1 MISVKLTQQAFWQNN
16 VEGYVI
22 PLKKDLAPL
31 STENLLEHIEEHY
44 YPHLKELLKK
54 HQFDGEKGQTFTLTG
69 KKADTLVQF
78 LFVGVGT
85 MLGSW
90 HQELETF
97 RRAVAAGILM
107 AKKNYLNDVAIALPA
122 GSIFNISD
130 NELAK
135 QMAILAHMAIY
146 EFTTFKTDKKRA
158 PWAGTLFL
166 CPAHPELVER
176 ASSQSEKERAVEVGN
191 IIGAA
196 INQAR
201 HWADLPANHMTPT
214 VLASEAERIAI
225 KHGFKATVFGRE
237 KALELQMG
245 GFCAVDAGSEQ
256 EGKFVVLEYKTKAP
270 NAPTIALC
278 GKGVIFDTGG
288 INLKPTSGISGMKFD
303 MSGAAA
309 VITVMD
315 IIGQLKPNVNVIG
328 LTPLVENMPSGKAA
342 RPDDVITC
350 MNGKTVEIQNTD
362 AEGRLILSDTLCYA
376 EKYFKPDVMLDIA
389 TLTGAVQHALGHF
402 YTGVMTKDDA
412 LADALIAMGR
422 KTGDR
427 SWQLPMDDDF
437 KGAIRSDVADIH
449 NNGSSAY
456 FAGTIVGATFLSN
469 FVEKA
474 RWAHL
479 DIAGTAHDVPAI
491 NYVGKGSTGAGIR
504 LLTEFVMT
512 FTEQA
517 KN

>member
-1 MISVKLTQQAFWQNN
+1 MISVQLTQQHFWQNS
-16 VEGYVI
+16 VEGYII
-22 PLKKDLAPL
+22 PLKSNLEPL
-31 STENLLEHIEEHY
+31 SADAALTHIEEKH
-44 YPHLKELLKK
+44 YPHLKEVLKK
-54 HQFDGEKGQTFTLTG
+54 HQFEGDKGQSFTLSAKQG
-69 KKADTLVQF
+69 DALVQYI
-78 LFVGVGT
+78 FVGVGS
-85 MLGSW
+85 MQGAW
-90 HQELETF
+90 HQELETL
-97 RRAVAAGILM
+97 RRAVATGIHIV
-107 AKKNYLNDVAIALPA
+107 KKNYLKDAVVALPA
-122 GSIFNISD
+122 GSLFDMSD
-130 NELAK
+130 DELAK
-135 QMAILAHMAIY
+135 QITILAHMASY
-146 EFTTFKTDKKRA
+146 EFSSFKSDKKKK
-158 PWAGTLFL
+158 PSWAGTLSI
-166 CPAHPELVER
+166 
-176 ASSQSEKERAVEVGN
+176 ASKVATSGAIDQGN
-191 IIGAA
+191 IIGSA

-214 VLASEAERIAI
+214 VLAGEAQKVAS
-225 KHGFKATVFGRE
+225 KHGFKITILGRKE
-237 KALELQMG
+237 ALELNMG
-245 GFCAVDAGSEQ
+245 GFCAVDAGSDQ
-256 EGKFVVLEYKTKAP
+256 EGKFVVIEYKTTTP

-278 GKGVIFDTGG
+278 GKGVMFDTGG

-315 IIGQLKPNVNVIG
+315 VIGQLKPTINVIG
-328 LTPLVENMPSGKAA
+328 LTPLVENMPSGKAS

-376 EKYFKPDVMLDIA
+376 EKFFKPAVMLDIA

-412 LADALIAMGR
+412 LAQALLAMGR

-427 SWQLPMDDDF
+427 TWQLPMDDDF
-437 KGAIRSDVADIH
+437 KGAIRSEVADIH

-456 FAGTIVGATFLSN
+456 YAGTIVGATFLSN
-469 FVEKA
+469 FVESA

-504 LLTEFVMT
+504 LLVEFVMN
-512 FTEQA
+512 FPG
-517 KN
+517 

>member
-1 MISVKLTQQAFWQNN
+1 MISVKLTQQAFWQNS
-16 VEGYVI
+16 VEGYII
-22 PLKKDLAPL
+22 PLKKDLG
-31 STENLLEHIEEHY
+31 LLGSDNVLAHIEEQY

-54 HQFDGEKGQTFTLTG
+54 HQFEGDKGQSFTLTAKRG
-69 KKADTLVQF
+69 DTLIQF
-78 LFVGVGT
+78 LFVGVGS
-85 MLGSW
+85 MHGAW
-90 HQELETF
+90 HQELEVL
-97 RRAVAAGILM
+97 RRAVATGLQI
-107 AKKNYLNDVAIALPA
+107 AKKNVLKEVVVALPA
-122 GSIFNISD
+122 GNLYQVSD
-130 NELAK
+130 DELVK
-135 QMAILAHMAIY
+135 QMTLLAHMATY
-146 EFTTFKTDKKRA
+146 EFTTFKSDSKKKT
-158 PWAGTLFL
+158 PWAGTLLL

-176 ASSQSEKERAVEVGN
+176 ASSQSEKERESAVEVGN

-201 HWADLPANHMTPT
+201 NWADLPANHMTPT
-214 VLASEAERIAI
+214 TLAGEAERIAI
-225 KHGFKATVFGRE
+225 KHSFKATIFGRKE
-237 KALELQMG
+237 ALELGMG

-288 INLKPTSGISGMKFD
+288 INLKPTSGISGMKYD

-315 IIGQLKPNVNVIG
+315 IIGQLKPAVNVVG
-328 LTPLVENMPSGKAA
+328 LTPLVENMPSGTAA
-342 RPDDVITC
+342 RPDDIITC

-376 EKYFKPDVMLDIA
+376 EKFFKPTVMIDIA
-389 TLTGAVQHALGHF
+389 TLTGAVQHGLGHF
-402 YTGVMTKDDA
+402 FTGVMTKDDE
-412 LADALIAMGR
+412 LAQSLLAIGR

-427 SWQLPMDDDF
+427 TWQLPMDDDF
-437 KGAIRSDVADIH
+437 KGAIRSDVADMH

-456 FAGTIVGATFLSN
+456 YAGTIVGATFLSN
-469 FVEKA
+469 FVEKT

-491 NYVGKGSTGAGIR
+491 NYVGKGATGAGIR
-504 LLTEFVMT
+504 LLTEFVLN
-512 FTEQA
+512 FVS
-517 KN
+517 

>member
-1 MISVKLTQQAFWQNN
+1 MISVKLTQQAFWQHN
-16 VEGYVI
+16 VEGYLI
-22 PLKKDLAPL
+22 PLKKDLVEL
-31 STENLLEHIEEHY
+31 GSESVLKYIEEHY

-54 HQFDGEKGQTFTLTG
+54 HQFEGDRGQAFTLTA
-69 KKADTLVQF
+69 KKNDSLIQF
-78 LFVGVGT
+78 LFVGVGG
-85 MLGSW
+85 MHGAW
-90 HQELETF
+90 HQELEIL
-97 RRAVAAGILM
+97 RRALATGFQAAKRNAL
-107 AKKNYLNDVAIALPA
+107 KDVVVALPA
-122 GSIFNISD
+122 GSLYQVSD
-130 NELAK
+130 DELAK
-135 QMAILAHMAIY
+135 QMTLLAHMATY
-146 EFTTFKTDKKRA
+146 EFTTFKSDSKKKTPWTGTVWLFSAASTD
-158 PWAGTLFL
+158 
-166 CPAHPELVER
+166 
-176 ASSQSEKERAVEVGN
+176 AVEQGN

-201 HWADLPANHMTPT
+201 HWADLPANHMTPAI
-214 VLASEAERIAI
+214 LAGEAERIAV
-225 KHGFKATVFGRE
+225 KHGFKKTIFGRKE
-237 KALELQMG
+237 ALELGMG
-245 GFCAVDAGSEQ
+245 GFCAVDAGSAQ
-256 EGKFVVLEYKTKAP
+256 DGKFVVLEYKAKASD
-270 NAPTIALC
+270 APTIALC

-315 IIGQLKPNVNVIG
+315 IIGQLKPAVNVVG
-328 LTPLVENMPSGKAA
+328 LTPLVENMPSGTAS

-376 EKYFKPDVMLDIA
+376 EKFFNPTVMIDIA
-389 TLTGAVQHALGHF
+389 TLTGAVQHGLGHF
-402 YTGVMTKDDA
+402 YTGVMTKDDE
-412 LADALIAMGR
+412 LAQSLLAIGR

-427 SWQLPMDDDF
+427 TWQLPMDDDF

-456 FAGTIVGATFLSN
+456 YAGTIVGATFLSN

-491 NYVGKGSTGAGIR
+491 NYVGKGATGAGVR
-504 LLTEFVMT
+504 LLTEFVLN
-512 FTEQA
+512 FQG
-517 KN
+517 